1 MNAELIS
8 QIPAFVR
15 DHKLAT
21 IPDPNDPKDD
31 AYDGEHVPA
40 EDISKAHIVL
50 SLDDND
56 MHRPVLDIDL
66 PAALIPSSTP
76 GHFHLYID
84 KQMTTSA
91 YVRLLDAL
99 AEAGIIEQGYASV
112 SEVRG
117 YTSVRLPW
125 VTKNVKAAADG
136 EAAG

>member
-1 MNAELIS
+1 MSAELIE
-8 QIPAFVR
+8 QIPVFVR

-21 IPDPNDPKDD
+21 IPDPEDPKEDS
-31 AYDGEHVPA
+31 YDGEHVPA

-50 SLDDND
+50 SLDDSG

-84 KQMTTSA
+84 KQLTTSA

-125 VTKNVKAAADG
+125 VTKNAKAAADG